1 LRRRRPMRAEE
12 VDTDDQGRALLLN
25 DAAPSNDERRPGDI
39 ELADVARVPDVQVAG
54 DPNGDLEAGAGG
66 VDAAKRKGS
75 PIRADGATKAKK
87 KSETSAD
94 DEERG
99 LQFAGLT
106 KDELEQFAKD
116 PFWHRLRLIL
126 FVLFWAVWLAM
137 FAAVIIIIVLSPSSG
152 RARPLVRTSRTPAA
166 PAVPSRSGSLAGLA
180 GKVTT
185 SATWASTTS
194 YWGSLVK
201 RESSGCPLDFAAM
214 DTSLGSLDQIRALTK
229 RRPEERLPA
238 HDGAGRQPGR
248 PGWKLP
254 GAEGGSEKAFLP
266 RLHEVRPDAQP
277 GRPAGLVRRPAAHA
291 AIGLQLAEHLPA
303 PGARTTS
310 LRWLAR
316 PSDWYRTDPAAWL
329 NSPDGAN
336 FVRSA
341 RAFIDAEA
349 DARGR
354 ELALFVDLGDV
365 AYPIRFANLSAATF
379 GAHAVVHTGLGRPL
393 LPAQPAPD
401 GGLRAAV
408 DAALAAAGTGSSG
421 SFAWASNWPYLRR
434 DSSPAL
440 AELGMSHVAAYRL
453 SANLTS
459 YLTGA
464 DSTDP
469 ASSPMQWTGSVANAG
484 WLPDPADNL
493 SWAGDLSV
501 RASDI
506 RSANLRKLNAS
517 GYSDSNLK
525 LIKQLVGMATMG
537 RGRRTAEPAGGPPEL
552 VGFTRKAYRFPAVLV
567 LINNGDQV
575 HTVDPSDSA
584 GGSSGQLKL
593 LYSWG
598 SASHSYSVGSQYK
611 FSHLYVPS
619 RTALVFVILLAPH
632 LVAMTTAANLAA
644 PGGHGI
650 VSLSSG
656 RYSPRYKAISGAAA
670 FDIASVGQHN
680 PHLQQQFVGDW
691 GPQGLLAVANGPAVL
706 ILEPETVQVVQTLLP
721 TLPEPASASAA
732 SAAAAAAAL
741 TSPVSRAR
749 WGAPPP
755 GRWSARLAVGHVNG
769 RLLAWD
775 ALDGRVSAEM
785 QAPAGL
791 SGRHSLADADWPS
804 PELLLGLLLP
814 ASSAAAAA
822 AAASGASSANSAG
835 SSGSATASAGL
846 AAGGELALWNS
857 DTGALLWR
865 RSVAMSGA
873 VPDSVF
879 GGGSL
884 CLDPFDRSHCLVFL
898 RSDPTCVL
906 FFSDLTPD

>member
-1 LRRRRPMRAEE
+1 MVNPGDNEAANSEATTVDKHASSAGAANEAEE

-137 FAAVIIIIVLSPSSG
+137 FAAVIIIIVLSP
-152 RARPLVRTSRTPAA
+152 RCPPRPTRQFWQSPFYRVEVRSFAPDPAA

-180 GKVTT
+180 GKVD
-185 SATWASTTS
+185 
-194 YWGSLVK
+194 YIRYLGINNFLLGSLVK

-229 RRPEERLPA
+229 RGRKKGFQLMMELDVSQADPA
-238 HDGAGRQPGR
+238 
-248 PGWKLP
+248 WKLP

-266 RLHEVRPDAQP
+266 DSTKFDRMLSRDGQPAWSGGLLHTPQSACNSLNTSSARVRRALFDAMSAWLDAGLSGFSLTNAAFLMP
-277 GRPAGLVRRPAAHA
+277 KKTNMGKDNIPPAGSPA
-291 AIGLQLAEHLPA
+291 
-303 PGARTTS
+303 
-310 LRWLAR
+310 

-349 DARGR
+349 DRRGR

-393 LPAQPAPD
+393 LPATPAPD

-440 AELGMSHVAAYRL
+440 AVLGLNLPGLGMVYYGQELGMSHVAAYRL

-525 LIKQLVGMATMG
+525 LIKQLVGMATSLESLQWG
-537 RGRRTAEPAGGPPEL
+537 AAAALPNLPADPEL

-619 RTALVFVILLAPH
+619 RTALVFV
-632 LVAMTTAANLAA
+632 V
-644 PGGHGI
+644 
-650 VSLSSG
+650 
-656 RYSPRYKAISGAAA
+656 
-670 FDIASVGQHN
+670 
-680 PHLQQQFVGDW
+680 
-691 GPQGLLAVANGPAVL
+691 
-706 ILEPETVQVVQTLLP
+706 
-721 TLPEPASASAA
+721 
-732 SAAAAAAAL
+732 
-741 TSPVSRAR
+741 
-749 WGAPPP
+749 
-755 GRWSARLAVGHVNG
+755 
-769 RLLAWD
+769 
-775 ALDGRVSAEM
+775 DG
-785 QAPAGL
+785 
-791 SGRHSLADADWPS
+791 
-804 PELLLGLLLP
+804 
-814 ASSAAAAA
+814 
-822 AAASGASSANSAG
+822 
-835 SSGSATASAGL
+835 
-846 AAGGELALWNS
+846 
-857 DTGALLWR
+857 
-865 RSVAMSGA
+865 
-873 VPDSVF
+873 
-879 GGGSL
+879 
-884 CLDPFDRSHCLVFL
+884 
-898 RSDPTCVL
+898 
-906 FFSDLTPD
+906 